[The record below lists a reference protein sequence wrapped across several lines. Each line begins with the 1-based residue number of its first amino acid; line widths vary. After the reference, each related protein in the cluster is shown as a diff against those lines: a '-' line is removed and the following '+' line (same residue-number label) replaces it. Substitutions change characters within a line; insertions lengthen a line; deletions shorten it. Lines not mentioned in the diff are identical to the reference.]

1 MALEGVEGQACVPN
15 NISAGREGE
24 MGLVGVVVGA
34 CLAAAIGTLAQ
45 IFPGM
50 DGEILGWV
58 LEANQGDLGKSI
70 EALLEMS
77 GGQ

>member
-1 MALEGVEGQACVPN
+1 MQAE
-15 NISAGREGE
+15 IDRAHERQ
-24 MGLVGVVVGA
+24 A
-34 CLAAAIGTLAQ
+34 DAAIGTLAQ

-77 GGQ
+77 SGT